1 MQKVKELTENENIFF
16 YRQICGIL
24 YVLLTDSREDT
35 TMQNIIPDERDSVA
49 DEAILGAFF
58 KLVKEKKPDR
68 ITVSDI
74 TKTAGIARST
84 FYNHYQDIP
93 SLISAVEDKTI
104 HDVFSMM
111 ENFQPKND
119 RDICSSYFLTLCRY
133 TMENPFLSGLLSTP
147 HGNDLFEKML
157 TMLHHYVTETTSNSR
172 PDRHTKEEVSYVI
185 TCAIGSTIGVLH
197 KWSRDNFNLA
207 PEVIADI
214 LSEVFL
220 SGMLPLLS

>member
-1 MQKVKELTENENIFF
+1 M
-16 YRQICGIL
+16 YRQICDIL
-24 YVLLTDSREDT
+24 YVLLTDSREET
-35 TMQNIIPDERDSVA
+35 AMQNTIPDERYYVA

-58 KLVKEKKPDR
+58 KLLKEKKPDR